1 MSIEP
6 NTSTHLDGVL
16 EGRLQNMD
24 KQREID
30 LYYELLNSGHSV
42 GEILNAVGPIR
53 SKSKQGDTAT
63 SDHPQSEPDGVTNV
77 ASEAALVDAAR
88 ADALCL
94 PGLGVTEEAESCRTE
109 KPQATQSPSLNRLG
123 SYDGERLLG
132 KSLPGSEPNIVGLAG
147 ANTSLS
153 HGEAVRSESL
163 ERLEPSKDPSI
174 ARRVALL
181 AVCTIA
187 ISSVSIAGFSIILGG
202 RDAEPTATRFHSNI
216 PSQTEVVAIPN
227 PTAARSA
234 AVVEA
239 LTPQKPAPSPSQKIV
254 AGRQERVSVTGREAE
269 APQQSNADR
278 PDAVRGSTDPAT
290 VLDNPAH
297 GPTTLVAPS
306 PSVIPPRLAETT
318 SHSDAGTQDAGEP
331 PEAIQKNGSK
341 ATATLPTGA
350 VSAALPSQA
359 HAVIRH
365 KAIAP
370 HQYAES
376 RRRIHRQTAARYRK
390 PMYYGRL
397 PGSYYTGSDRG
408 YSYGGPAPYSN
419 IGG

>member
-6 NTSTHLDGVL
+6 NMSAHLDGAL

-24 KQREID
+24 QQREID

-42 GEILNAVGPIR
+42 GEILNAVGPMR
-53 SKSKQGDTAT
+53 SKSKHADTAT
-63 SDHPQSEPDGVTNV
+63 SDHPQSELDGVTNV
-77 ASEAALVDAAR
+77 ASEAAQVDAAW

-94 PGLGVTEEAESCRTE
+94 PGLGVTEEAESCRTDE
-109 KPQATQSPSLNRLG
+109 SRVIQSPSLNRLG
-123 SYDGERLLG
+123 SDDGERLLG
-132 KSLPGSEPNIVGLAG
+132 KSLPRSEPEIVGLAG
-147 ANTSLS
+147 AHASLS
-153 HGEAVRSESL
+153 QNEAVRSESL
-163 ERLEPSKDPSI
+163 ERLEPSKDPSV

-187 ISSVSIAGFSIILGG
+187 ISSVSIASFSIMLGG
-202 RDAEPTATRFHSNI
+202 RDAEPTTIRFHSNT
-216 PSQTEVVAIPN
+216 PSQTEVIGTPYL
-227 PTAARSA
+227 TAARSA
-234 AVVEA
+234 AIVEP
-239 LTPQKPAPSPSQKIV
+239 LTPRKLAPSPSQKIM
-254 AGRQERVSVTGREAE
+254 AGGQERVSVTGREAE
-269 APQQSNADR
+269 APQQSSADR
-278 PDAVRGSTDPAT
+278 PGAIRGSTDPAT

-306 PSVIPPRLAETT
+306 PSVIPTRSAETT
-318 SHSDAGTQDAGEP
+318 PHSDAGKPDAGET
-331 PEAIQKNGSK
+331 PEAIQKNGAK
-341 ATATLPTGA
+341 ATAAFPTGA
-350 VSAALPSQA
+350 ASAALSSQA

-365 KAIAP
+365 NASAP

-376 RRRIHRQTAARYRK
+376 RRRARRQTLARYRK

-397 PGSYYTGSDRG
+397 SGSYYTGSDRG

>member
-6 NTSTHLDGVL
+6 NMSAHLHGAI
-16 EGRLQNMD
+16 EERLQNMD

-42 GEILNAVGPIR
+42 GEILNAVGSTR
-53 SKSKQGDTAT
+53 SKSKHAVTAT
-63 SDHPQSEPDGVTNV
+63 SDHPQSELDGVTDV
-77 ASEAALVDAAR
+77 ASEAASVDAAR
-88 ADALCL
+88 ANALCP
-94 PGLGVTEEAESCRTE
+94 PGLGVTEEAESCRTKE
-109 KPQATQSPSLNRLG
+109 PQATQSPSLDRLG
-123 SYDGERLLG
+123 SDDGEQLLG
-132 KSLPGSEPNIVGLAG
+132 KSLPGPEPEIVGLAG
-147 ANTSLS
+147 AHASLC
-153 HGEAVRSESL
+153 HGEAVHPENL
-163 ERLEPSKDPSI
+163 ERLEPSKAPS
-174 ARRVALL
+174 VAKRL
-181 AVCTIA
+181 AVYTVA
-187 ISSVSIAGFSIILGG
+187 ISSVSIAGFLIMLGG
-202 RDAEPTATRFHSNI
+202 RDAEPTTTRLHSNI
-216 PSQTEVVAIPN
+216 PSQTEVVGIPY

-234 AVVEA
+234 AVVGS
-239 LTPQKPAPSPSQKIV
+239 LTPQNLAPGPSQKIV
-254 AGRQERVSVTGREAE
+254 AGVQERVSVTEREAD
-269 APQQSNADR
+269 APQQSSADR
-278 PDAVRGSTDPAT
+278 PGAIWGSTDPAP

-331 PEAIQKNGSK
+331 PEATKKNGSK

-359 HAVIRH
+359 HAVTRH

-376 RRRIHRQTAARYRK
+376 RQRIRRQTAARYRK

-397 PGSYYTGSDRG
+397 PGSYHTGSDRG

-419 IGG
+419 TGG

>member
-6 NTSTHLDGVL
+6 NTSTPLDGAL
-16 EGRLQNMD
+16 EGRLQKMD
-24 KQREID
+24 KQKEID

-53 SKSKQGDTAT
+53 SKSKHADTAT
-63 SDHPQSEPDGVTNV
+63 SDHPQSELDGVTDV
-77 ASEAALVDAAR
+77 ASEAALVDTAR
-88 ADALCL
+88 ANALCL

-109 KPQATQSPSLNRLG
+109 KPQVTQSPSLNRLG
-123 SYDGERLLG
+123 SDDGEQFLG
-132 KSLPGSEPNIVGLAG
+132 KSLPRSEPEIVGLAG
-147 ANTSLS
+147 AHASLS
-153 HGEAVRSESL
+153 QNEAVRSESL
-163 ERLEPSKDPSI
+163 ERLEPSKDPSV

-181 AVCTIA
+181 AVCTIV

-227 PTAARSA
+227 PTAARST
-234 AVVEA
+234 AVVGA
-239 LTPQKPAPSPSQKIV
+239 LTPQKLAPGPSQKIV
-254 AGRQERVSVTGREAE
+254 AGGQERVSVTGREAE
-269 APQQSNADR
+269 APQQSSADR
-278 PDAVRGSTDPAT
+278 PGAIRGSTDPAT
-290 VLDNPAH
+290 VLDNPEH

-306 PSVIPPRLAETT
+306 PSVIPTRSAETT
-318 SHSDAGTQDAGEP
+318 PHSDAGTPDAGEP
-331 PEAIQKNGSK
+331 PEAIQKNGAK

-365 KAIAP
+365 QATAP

-376 RRRIHRQTAARYRK
+376 RRRIRRQTAARYRK